1 MPDQTTTIETLKQAV
16 ARFVAERHWQPY
28 HSPKN
33 LAMALTCE
41 TAELVELFQWVDSE
55 ESRRLAHDPARREAI
70 GDELADVFNALLCLC
85 VSMEFDLSDE
95 LLRKMQ
101 KNARKYPA
109 PANKP
114 GPADA

>member
-1 MPDQTTTIETLKQAV
+1 MPDESTTIASLKQAV
-16 ARFVAERHWQPY
+16 ARFVAERNWQPY

-55 ESRRLAHDPARREAI
+55 QSRQLARDPAMREAI

-85 VSMEFDLSDE
+85 MSMDFDLSDE

-101 KNARKYPA
+101 KNAQKYPV
-109 PANKP
+109 PSP
-114 GPADA
+114 GPG